1 MSDETIKPA
10 APVEADKA
18 AAAAAMLAVQD
29 LADEVAGVKKQVRG
43 LWITVIVT
51 IVLVIV
57 LAGFTLLP
65 RLLGVSAFGGGA
77 RRFNPQN
84 GQGFQPG
91 GTNQQA
97 PQGTTPSQ

>member
-51 IVLVIV
+51 IVLVVV
-57 LAGFTLLP
+57 LAGFSLLP
-65 RLLGVSAFGGGA
+65 RLLGVSTFGGA